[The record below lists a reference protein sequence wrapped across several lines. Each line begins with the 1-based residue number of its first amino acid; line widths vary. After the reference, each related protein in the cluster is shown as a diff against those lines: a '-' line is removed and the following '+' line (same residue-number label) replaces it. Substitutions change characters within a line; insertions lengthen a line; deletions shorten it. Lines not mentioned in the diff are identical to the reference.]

1 MGEAVI
7 KNGSLIGISHIDE
20 QGHLT
25 NTFDL
30 PNGVY
35 YFKELQTN
43 DQYQLDTTEYDF
55 EVGYPGEEVKE
66 YTIEIN
72 EGDPINNDLKRG
84 SIEII

>member
-1 MGEAVI
+1 MSSAALIVSSAPNKDIYNYMGKVVI

-35 YFKELQTN
+35 YFKELQ
-43 DQYQLDTTEYDF
+43 
-55 EVGYPGEEVKE
+55 
-66 YTIEIN
+66 I
-72 EGDPINNDLKRG
+72 PINDPFL
-84 SIEII
+84 ITTFPI